1 MIYRWKA
8 LFELSYR
15 VETEDGAETTY
26 RQIEKQG
33 RIEDAESG
41 QHVTL
46 AVIEQTKSVG
56 NLIHLEVER
65 TQ

>member
-46 AVIEQTKSVG
+46 AVIEQTKNVG